1 MLSFTGFP
9 FGPDFSSFSQ
19 RCIVQCMEMCVC
31 VRREAKSTNYSSSIT
46 QTTLLSMKDRA
57 SGEKQC
63 RQVIEHRKRETP
75 GKTS

>member
-1 MLSFTGFP
+1 MA
-9 FGPDFSSFSQ
+9 
-19 RCIVQCMEMCVC
+19 MCVC